1 MTRILFVHNHLA
13 SFVRVDRDLLAEKYE
28 VEEWFQHGRSVNAA
42 ALAQAVARCDVV
54 VGWFASWHTF
64 APVMLAKRYSRPT
77 LLLVGGYDT
86 ANLPA
91 IGYGNMRGG
100 FKRRI
105 SQLTME
111 NATALV
117 TNSNFTRAEV
127 IREVGIAPAKVRT
140 VYHGFAAPPRTLSA
154 KEPLALTI
162 GNVDRGNLRRKGL
175 EPFVRAGVFFPNVPF
190 VVVGAWRD
198 DAIEH
203 LKRIA
208 SPNVTFT
215 GWVEAAELAGYVARA
230 QVYVQ
235 PSQHEG
241 FGMAVAEAM
250 LAECVPVVT
259 RAGALPEVVGECG
272 VYVESAEPKALAEG
286 IRQGLAADAALG
298 RRARERII
306 REFPLERRREIFFA
320 LIDSLLAGK
329 GQA

>member
-1 MTRILFVHNHLA
+1 MKRILFVHNHLA
-13 SFVRVDRDLLAEKYE
+13 SFVRVDRDLLAERYE
-28 VEEWFQHGRSVNAA
+28 VQEWFQRGRRIHAA

-64 APVMLAKRYSRPT
+64 APVMLAKRYKRPT

-105 SQLTME
+105 SRMTMQ

-117 TNSNFTRAEV
+117 TNSHFTRAEV
-127 IREVGIAPAKVRT
+127 IREVGIAPERVQT
-140 VYHGFAAPPRTLSA
+140 VYHGFAAPPRTTTA

-162 GNVDRGNLRRKGL
+162 GNVDRGNLTRKGL
-175 EPFVRAGVFFPNVPF
+175 EPFVRAGAYLDVPF

-198 DAIEH
+198 DAIER

-208 SPNVTFT
+208 QSNVTFT
-215 GWVEAAELAGYVARA
+215 GWVEAEELAGYLARA
-230 QVYVQ
+230 RVYVQ

-272 VYVESAEPKALAEG
+272 VYVESAEPRALAEG
-286 IRQGLAADAALG
+286 IRQGLQSDAALG
-298 RRARERII
+298 KRARERVMS
-306 REFPLERRREIFFA
+306 EFPLMRRRDGLYKAIEQVH
-320 LIDSLLAGK
+320 DG
-329 GQA
+329 